1 MIIVNTKNYKKGDEL
16 LKLCK
21 LIESYDVHTIV
32 SVPAPEIY
40 RIAAK
45 TALNVYAQHCDSI
58 QNEKSTG
65 HISAFAIRTAGG
77 SGTLINHSE
86 KKLSLENIKEIIT
99 QCKEAHIVSIVCA
112 QSIAEVDKIAQFKP
126 SAIAFEDPQLV
137 STGKPITA
145 YRQHDILNF
154 VKKLKGKPIVPL
166 CGAGITSA
174 KDVESAYKL
183 GCKGVLIASAIA
195 NNKYPQELLESLAKR
210 K

>member
-1 MIIVNTKNYKKGDEL
+1 MIIINTKNYKRGDEL

-32 SVPAPEIY
+32 AVPAPELY

-45 TALNVYAQHCDSI
+45 TALNVYAQHCDSV

-65 HISAFAIRTAGG
+65 QISAFSIRAAGG

-86 KKLSLENIKEIIT
+86 KKLTLAQIKEIIA
-99 QCKEAHIVSIVCA
+99 QCKQAHIVSVVCA
-112 QSIAEVDKIAQFKP
+112 QSIAEVEQIAQFKP
-126 SAIAFEDPQLV
+126 QAIAFEDPQLV

-145 YRQHDILNF
+145 YRQHDLQTF
-154 VKKLKGKPIVPL
+154 VKKLKGKPILPL

-174 KDVESAYKL
+174 KDVETAYKL
-183 GCKGVLIASAIA
+183 GCKGVLIASAVA
-195 NNKYPQELLESLAKR
+195 NSKYPQDLLESLAK